1 MSCLQQKIEPVMVLS
16 LKRRKRYRVVFSNW
30 MLKRIARIQ
39 QSALTDYESGGMLFG
54 VIRPGALT
62 ISFATPAY
70 PDDKRSK
77 TEFIRRDKRHLR
89 VLDSVR
95 RRFGGTIGYL
105 GEWHSHP
112 NGPNWFSVVD
122 FEEFANK
129 VEEMRAEGATK
140 PILEVLVSPVGL
152 RCAVLALGEA

>member
-112 NGPNWFSVVD
+112 ECIPHPSGVD
-122 FEEFANK
+122 LKGWNA
-129 VEEMRAEGATK
+129 VEKESGK
-140 PILEVLVSPVGL
+140 PLVFLIIGSEQVYL
-152 RCAVLALGEA
+152 DCRI

>member
-1 MSCLQQKIEPVMVLS
+1 MPSLLQKIEPIMYLP
-16 LKRRKRYRVVFSNW
+16 LKRGKTFKVVFSNW
-30 MLKRIARIQ
+30 MMKRIARIQ
-39 QSALTDYESGGMLFG
+39 KSVLTNYESGGVLFG
-54 VIRPGALT
+54 VIRPGELT

-77 TEFIRRDKRHLR
+77 TEFVRRDKRHLK

-112 NGPNWFSVVD
+112 ECIPHPSCVD
-122 FEEFANK
+122 IKGWNA
-129 VEEMRAEGATK
+129 VEKESGK
-140 PILEVLVSPVGL
+140 PIVFLIIGSEEIYLEC
-152 RCAVLALGEA
+152 RT